1 MRLLAYRAET
11 RADHGPADRMDEF
24 FKRSD
29 RPARD
34 AVTRTFRDV
43 GAECTLNTMTL
54 TYPDQNRI
62 VFCDPFWYF
71 IPTEEVAC
79 HSVDGG
85 AVLVHEATD
94 APGAG
99 AARHWQRLQLLLPR
113 WEFRQDQFRPRRR
126 VCLFAKSFDGEL
138 CYNDDDRGPWGLFS
152 CRKRS
157 GGGCIVVE
165 GKSKSHLPSILLQSR
180 ESTRCANIV

>member
-29 RPARD
+29 RPAWD

-43 GAECTLNTMTL
+43 GAECTLNTMAL
-54 TYPDQNRI
+54 TYPRPEPDCALRPLL
-62 VFCDPFWYF
+62 VLYSHG
-71 IPTEEVAC
+71 A
-79 HSVDGG
+79 GG
-85 AVLVHEATD
+85 VPLGRPRRRARPRGH

-113 WEFRQDQFRPRRR
+113 WEFRRDQSQPR
-126 VCLFAKSFDGEL
+126 
-138 CYNDDDRGPWGLFS
+138 
-152 CRKRS
+152 
-157 GGGCIVVE
+157 
-165 GKSKSHLPSILLQSR
+165 
-180 ESTRCANIV
+180 